1 MEQEGQGRKKRYRH
15 MVCDVCGHEWTSYGY
30 GERIICPACVK
41 RANGTAMG
49 KAAGN
54 AEHMEKM
61 RAAKK
66 AKQEQRKLEVIEESP
81 TKLEEQEEKQK
92 RVGGSFWSNFLNKEV
107 F

>member
-1 MEQEGQGRKKRYRH
+1 MEQEGQERKKRYRH
-15 MVCDVCGHEWTSYGY
+15 MICDVCGHEWTSYGY

-54 AEHMEKM
+54 AEHMAKM

-66 AKQEQRKLEVIEESP
+66 AKEEQRKLEVTEERTTSQR
-81 TKLEEQEEKQK
+81 EEEKK
-92 RVGGSFWSNFLNKEV
+92 TSGGSFWSNFLNKEV